1 MTKLKDIIIKAQEF
15 ACDHYNIPRNQFV
28 ALSWDFAKG
37 YNLIHRPDEIHRA
50 AIEYYDQI
58 QYEMDLYDVA

>member
-1 MTKLKDIIIKAQEF
+1 MTKLKDLIIEAQVF
-15 ACDHYNIPRNQFV
+15 ACDHYNIPRNLFV

-37 YNLIHRPDEIHRA
+37 NNSIHRA

-58 QYEMDLYDVA
+58 QRDMELNYVA

>member
-1 MTKLKDIIIKAQEF
+1 MVKGRLFYAQVF

-28 ALSWDFAKG
+28 ALAWDFAKG
-37 YNLIHRPDEIHRA
+37 NNRIHRA

-58 QYEMDLYDVA
+58 QRDMELNYVA

>member
-1 MTKLKDIIIKAQEF
+1 MTKLKDLIIEAQVF
-15 ACDHYNIPRNQFV
+15 ACDHYNIPRNLFV

-50 AIEYYDQI
+50 AIEYYDEI
-58 QYEMDLYDVA
+58 QRDMELNYVA